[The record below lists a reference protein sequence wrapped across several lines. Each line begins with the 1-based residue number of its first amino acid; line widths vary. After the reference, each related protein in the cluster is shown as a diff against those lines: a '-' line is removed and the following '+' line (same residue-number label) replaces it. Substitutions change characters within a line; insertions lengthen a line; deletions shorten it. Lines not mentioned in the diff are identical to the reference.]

1 MTQDELKKAA
11 ACAAIAYV
19 EDDMIVGVG
28 TGSTTNY
35 FIDELTKI
43 KHRIEGAVASSEAT
57 AARLKTAGI
66 RIFDPNTIDSLP
78 LYVDGAD
85 EANTHRQLI
94 KGGGGA
100 LTREKIL
107 ATISRSFVCIIDE
120 TKHVNVL
127 GRFPLPVEVI
137 PMARSYVGRQ
147 IVKLGGEPIYRE
159 GVITDNH
166 NIIIDIHNL
175 NLVDPVPIEEALNQ
189 ITGVVCHGLFTKRT
203 ADLLLISTQKGIVRI
218 SEEQTW

>member
-19 EDDMIVGVG
+19 EDDMIVSVG
-28 TGSTTNY
+28 PVPQPTTSLMNWQRLNIGLKALLQAQRQQLHASKPQGSV
-35 FIDELTKI
+35 L
-43 KHRIEGAVASSEAT
+43 
-57 AARLKTAGI
+57 
-66 RIFDPNTIDSLP
+66 FDPNTIDALP

-85 EANTHRQLI
+85 EANAHRQLI

-120 TKHVNVL
+120 TKRVDVL

-147 IVKLGGEPIYRE
+147 IVKLGGEPILRE

-166 NIIIDIHNL
+166 NIIIDIHNI
-175 NLVDPVPIEEALNQ
+175 NLVDPGHIEEALNQ
-189 ITGVVCHGLFTKRT
+189 ITGVVCNGLFAKRT
-203 ADLLLISTQKGIVRI
+203 ADLLLISTQKGIERI
-218 SEEQTW
+218 TKERH